1 MKTFNYKCK
10 VPKFKYYFRHPVE
23 QILFF
28 DIETTGLSP
37 KASSLY
43 MIGVMFYNKEDN
55 NWHLIQFFADNYK
68 SEADMINSFLDILEN
83 YNYLYHFNGKT
94 FDIPYIL
101 NKCDKHGISPS
112 EHSDKIL
119 NDKNGIY
126 SIDILAY
133 IRPVKKMLNLSKANQ
148 TALERWLG
156 IVRDDKFDGG
166 KLIPI
171 YTEYMQKKILTPA
184 KADELEKILLLHNY
198 EDIENMLNIA
208 SIMSYNDI
216 SALSPIS
223 DDETIFNEYSK
234 QFYIS
239 DITID
244 EDGMLNILCTV
255 DELIFP
261 KKVETNI
268 PFPKSSSEVYQE
280 TDNLQLTFE
289 NNTVLLKVPILSGIL
304 YNYITNYKDYY
315 YFSDKDIALHKS
327 VAAYMNKSHRK
338 KATAATC
345 YTKKQGYFIPS
356 LHPIKSNKS
365 DTDNCFIKYK
375 LALRDKISFYQIET
389 IPDLETANDNNSFWK
404 NYVCMQLKNL

>member
-43 MIGVMFYNKEDN
+43 MIGIMFYNKEDN

-171 YTEYMQKKILTPA
+171 YTEYMQKKILAPS
-184 KADELEKILLLHNY
+184 KAEDLEKILLLHNY

-261 KKVETNI
+261 KKVDINI
-268 PFPKSSSEVYQE
+268 PFPKSSSKVYQE

-304 YNYITNYKDYY
+304 YNYIKNYKDYY

-356 LHPIKSNKS
+356 LHPIKNNKS

-404 NYVCMQLKNL
+404 NYVCMQLTNL

>member
-1 MKTFNYKCK
+1 
-10 VPKFKYYFRHPVE
+10 
-23 QILFF
+23 
-28 DIETTGLSP
+28 
-37 KASSLY
+37 
-43 MIGVMFYNKEDN
+43 
-55 NWHLIQFFADNYK
+55 
-68 SEADMINSFLDILEN
+68 MINSFLDILEN

-119 NDKNGIY
+119 NDKSGIY

-171 YTEYMQKKILTPA
+171 YTEYMQKKILAPA
-184 KADELEKILLLHNY
+184 KADELEKILFLHNY
-198 EDIENMLNIA
+198 EDIENMLNVA

-261 KKVETNI
+261 KKVDINI
-268 PFPKSSSEVYQE
+268 PFPKSSSKVYQE

-356 LHPIKSNKS
+356 LHPIKNNKS

-404 NYVCMQLKNL
+404 NYVCMQLTNL

>member
-68 SEADMINSFLDILEN
+68 IEADMINSFLDILEN

-119 NDKNGIY
+119 NDKSGIY

-171 YTEYMQKKILTPA
+171 YTEYMQKKILAPS
-184 KADELEKILLLHNY
+184 KAEELEKILLLHNY

-268 PFPKSSSEVYQE
+268 PFPKSNSEVYQE
-280 TDNLQLTFE
+280 TDNL
-289 NNTVLLKVPILSGIL
+289 
-304 YNYITNYKDYY
+304 
-315 YFSDKDIALHKS
+315 
-327 VAAYMNKSHRK
+327 
-338 KATAATC
+338 
-345 YTKKQGYFIPS
+345 
-356 LHPIKSNKS
+356 
-365 DTDNCFIKYK
+365 K
-375 LALRDKISFYQIET
+375 LIF
-389 IPDLETANDNNSFWK
+389 
-404 NYVCMQLKNL
+404 

>member
-1 MKTFNYKCK
+1 MA
-10 VPKFKYYFRHPVE
+10 
-23 QILFF
+23 ILFPNEYELLINIKCVVIVF
-28 DIETTGLSP
+28 PSFFIYFHFPILH
-37 KASSLY
+37 SLVCIFREILY
-43 MIGVMFYNKEDN
+43 YYS
-55 NWHLIQFFADNYK
+55 HLFCSIFV
-68 SEADMINSFLDILEN
+68 IPIEN

-112 EHSDKIL
+112 KHSDKIL

-171 YTEYMQKKILTPA
+171 YTEYMQKKILAPA
-184 KADELEKILLLHNY
+184 KADELEKILFLHNY
-198 EDIENMLNIA
+198 EDIENMLNVA

-261 KKVETNI
+261 KKVDINI
-268 PFPKSSSEVYQE
+268 PFPKSSSKVYQE

-356 LHPIKSNKS
+356 LHPIKNNKS

-404 NYVCMQLKNL
+404 NYVCMQLTNL